1 MPANKANK
9 VSKSVKTES
18 IQKSKMTK
26 SNKKTTVDKV
36 DKSDVVDPIVD
47 QIIETTDVTE
57 TTDVPET
64 DNVTDWKEVC
74 QSLID
79 RHDQCLQKSKESH
92 KEFEIEMKEI
102 SKAFKQFQKRTGKEV
117 RRKKQKGGNANR
129 APSGFAKPA
138 NISDELATFL
148 GVEKGTMLARTDV
161 TKRLTVYIKD
171 HDLQNPENKR
181 EIFPDEKLG
190 KIIRIPEKYNDQLT
204 YFNFQA
210 CFKHHFTSAANPVI
224 NTGTSVVK

>member
-1 MPANKANK
+1 MARQNVKKSTKQTKNTK
-9 VSKSVKTES
+9 MSKST
-18 IQKSKMTK
+18 
-26 SNKKTTVDKV
+26 KKTTPEKV
-36 DKSDVVDPIVD
+36 PEVEETVVP
-47 QIIETTDVTE
+47 ETTDNTVVPETTE
-57 TTDVPET
+57 TTET
-64 DNVTDWKEVC
+64 NNVADWKEVG
-74 QSLID
+74 QALID
-79 RHDQCLQKSKESH
+79 RLDQCMQKNKESQ
-92 KEFEIEMKEI
+92 KEYETEVKEI
-102 SKAFKQFQKRTGKEV
+102 SKEFKQFMKRTSKEV

-129 APSGFAKPA
+129 SPSGFAKPA

-161 TKRLTVYIKD
+161 TKRLTTYIKE

-210 CFKHHFTSAANPVI
+210 CFKHHFKSAAAVPPVV
-224 NTGTSVVK
+224 N